1 MKSAYEIAM
10 EKMNASSG
18 PQRTLSEEQKAR
30 IAEIDSTYE
39 ARIAE
44 AQMTFDENLAAAP
57 PEEHAALQAE
67 RAAELVRLEEKRE
80 HDKEAVWGETPG

>member
-18 PQRTLSEEQKAR
+18 PQRTLSDEQKAR
-30 IAEIDSTYE
+30 VAEIDSTYQ

-44 AQMTFDENLAAAP
+44 VQMTFDEKLPAAP
-57 PEEHAALQAE
+57 PEELETLQAE

-80 HDKEAVWGETPG
+80 RDKEAVWGETPG